1 MKVNNLLSSNG
12 NKVANQFVIETDNK
26 IYFQSY
32 NSMIA
37 CVEKGKIYLD
47 PVFYKYSKTTSKYLN
62 RFLNMNSKEVQEA
75 IKSGLIE
82 FKNLN

>member
-1 MKVNNLLSSNG
+1 MKVNNLLSSSG

-37 CVEKGKIYLD
+37 CVEKSKIYLD
-47 PVFYKYSKTTSKYLN
+47 PVYYKYSKTTSKYLN

>member
-1 MKVNNLLSSNG
+1 MKVNNLLSSSG

-26 IYFQSY
+26 IFFQSY

-37 CVEKGKIYLD
+37 CVEKGKIFLD
-47 PVFYKYSKTTSKYLN
+47 PVYYKYSQTTSKYLN
-62 RFLNMNSKEVQEA
+62 RFLNMNSKEVQEGL
-75 IKSGLIE
+75 KNGLIQ

>member
-1 MKVNNLLSSNG
+1 MKVNNLLSSSG

-26 IYFQSY
+26 IFFQSY

-37 CVEKGKIYLD
+37 CVEKGKIFLD
-47 PVFYKYSKTTSKYLN
+47 PVYYKYSKTTSKYLN
-62 RFLNMNSKEVQEA
+62 RFLNMNSKEVQEGL
-75 IKSGLIE
+75 KNGLIQ

>member
-1 MKVNNLLSSNG
+1 MKVNNLLSSSG
-12 NKVANQFVIETDNK
+12 SKVANQFVIETDNK
-26 IYFQSY
+26 IFFQSY

-47 PVFYKYSKTTSKYLN
+47 PVYYKYSKTTSKYLN
-62 RFLNMNSKEVQEA
+62 RFLNMNSKEVQEGL
-75 IKSGLIE
+75 KSGLIE

>member
-1 MKVNNLLSSNG
+1 MKVNNLLSSSG
-12 NKVANQFVIETDNK
+12 NKVANQFVIETNDE

-32 NSMIA
+32 KSIIA
-37 CVEKGKIYLD
+37 LVTNGKIYLD

-62 RFLNMNSKEVQEA
+62 RFLNMNSKEVQD
-75 IKSGLIE
+75 GLKNGTIQ

>member
-1 MKVNNLLSSNG
+1 MKVNNLLSSSG

-26 IYFQSY
+26 IFFQSY

-47 PVFYKYSKTTSKYLN
+47 PVYYKYSKTTSKYLN
-62 RFLNMNSKEVQEA
+62 RFLNMNSKDVQEGL
-75 IKSGLIE
+75 KSGLIE

>member
-1 MKVNNLLSSNG
+1 MKVNNLLSSSG

-26 IYFQSY
+26 IFFQSY

-37 CVEKGKIYLD
+37 CVEKGKIFLD
-47 PVFYKYSKTTSKYLN
+47 PVYYKYSKTTSKYLN
-62 RFLNMNSKEVQEA
+62 RFLNMNSKEVQEGL
-75 IKSGLIE
+75 KSGLIE